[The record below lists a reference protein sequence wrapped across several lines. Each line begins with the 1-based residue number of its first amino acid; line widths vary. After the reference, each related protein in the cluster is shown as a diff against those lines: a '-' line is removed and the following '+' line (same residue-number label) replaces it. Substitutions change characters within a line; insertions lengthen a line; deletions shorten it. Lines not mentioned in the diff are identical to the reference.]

1 MLNFDYI
8 SKEDIKEH
16 STDWPTI
23 SDHPYW
29 KLIIGGS
36 RCGKTNALLNLINHE
51 PDIDKINLYA
61 IEPSEPKYQSLIKK
75 QESTCLNYLNASKAF
90 IEYANDM
97 DDVYKHIEEY
107 NQNKNRK
114 ILLVFD
120 DMIADM
126 FCNKKPNTIVTKLFI
141 GGRKLNICLV
151 FITQSYFAVPKN
163 IRLNSTH
170 YFAMK
175 IPNIK

>member
-36 RCGKTNALLNLINHE
+36 RCGKTNALLNLINHD

-61 IEPSEPKYQSLIKK
+61 IEPSEPKCQSLIKK
-75 QESTCLNYLNASKAF
+75 QESTCLNYLNESKAF
-90 IEYANDM
+90 IEYSNAI
-97 DDVYKHIEEY
+97 DDVYKNIEEY

-126 FCNKKPNTIVTKLFI
+126 FCNKKPNTIVTKLSI
-141 GGRKLNICLV
+141 GGRKLNIYLV

-163 IRLNSTH
+163 VRLNSTH

>member
-36 RCGKTNALLNLINHE
+36 RSGKTNALLNLINHE

-61 IEPSEPKYQSLIKK
+61 IEPSEPKCQSLIKK
-75 QESTCLNYLNASKAF
+75 QESTCLNYLNESKAF
-90 IEYANDM
+90 IE
-97 DDVYKHIEEY
+97 
-107 NQNKNRK
+107 
-114 ILLVFD
+114 
-120 DMIADM
+120 
-126 FCNKKPNTIVTKLFI
+126 
-141 GGRKLNICLV
+141 
-151 FITQSYFAVPKN
+151 
-163 IRLNSTH
+163 
-170 YFAMK
+170 
-175 IPNIK
+175 

>member
-16 STDWPTI
+16 SPDWPTI

-61 IEPSEPKYQSLIKK
+61 IEPSEPKCQSLIKK
-75 QESTCLNYLNASKAF
+75 QESTCLNYLNESKAF
-90 IEYANDM
+90 IE
-97 DDVYKHIEEY
+97 
-107 NQNKNRK
+107 
-114 ILLVFD
+114 
-120 DMIADM
+120 
-126 FCNKKPNTIVTKLFI
+126 
-141 GGRKLNICLV
+141 
-151 FITQSYFAVPKN
+151 
-163 IRLNSTH
+163 
-170 YFAMK
+170 
-175 IPNIK
+175 

>member
-36 RCGKTNALLNLINHE
+36 RCGKTNALLNLINHD

-61 IEPSEPKYQSLIKK
+61 IEPSEPKCQSLIKK
-75 QESTCLNYLNASKAF
+75 QESTCLNYLNESKAF
-90 IEYANDM
+90 IEYSNAI

-126 FCNKKPNTIVTKLFI
+126 FCNKKPNTIVTKLSI
-141 GGRKLNICLV
+141 GGRKLNIYLV

-163 IRLNSTH
+163 VRLNSTH